1 VALDDAQG
9 RIRGL
14 HEHRRSRVRA
24 LVAFAVRVEVPV
36 IGLWLALAAVLAV
49 ITRRVVDWYVMTDE
63 LLYERLALSIGHL
76 HSPLPRVHGEIVA
89 NVNQLYPLLLAPFFA
104 HGLVP
109 AALHNAH
116 IANAFVMSSASI
128 PAFFLTRRVT
138 QRRALSYLA
147 AALSVCIP
155 WIALS
160 SFLLTEVVAY
170 PAFLWA
176 LLACQHAIV
185 SPRARNDALALAALG
200 IAILARTQFAVL
212 LVVLPASLLLHQ
224 VVFVDHGGGSRLRRV
239 YGAAANV
246 VSAHRVFAGAYAAL
260 VLAAIGVAA
269 AGRIASVLGT
279 YSVTAEGNLVPSG
292 MGRSLLA
299 HLAAVSLG
307 IGILPFVVG
316 AGWLL
321 TTIVAAKAREQHA
334 FASLATVTIVALL
347 FEVTSYDLRFG
358 AGLMHDRYLFY
369 VVPLVLIALAGAY
382 AAGAWPTWSLLPPA
396 ALVATGFLFLPMRR
410 FDKFNVDSPAAAL
423 NGVLRDLGG
432 SVTGA
437 RLLLALGTVV
447 ATALVVEARV
457 LLRRP
462 RLVTVLIGTALLAL
476 PAETGFSFSRIFAAD
491 GTSGR
496 PITLDQG
503 VVFDWIDRRLGPTAK
518 VTMLPYGIYGDY
530 WANGGYWWNV
540 EFWNAS
546 IQREAIYRGGL
557 SWTPETFPKTTL
569 RLDPSTGRANLSPS
583 SYLAQADRET
593 RFRLA
598 GRPDTEY
605 RGVLLLKAARPW
617 RAEWMS
623 FGLYDDGWTTPK
635 VTARI
640 RIFSSPGQRTSM
652 VRYLTISVRTAPDV
666 AQRSF
671 RVRSN
676 MTDSRAQA
684 TQRTASYQF
693 GACVPPHGYADVSL
707 RSAKYSPIYGDP
719 QSLSHFTS
727 FARSGGVRLMQIAL
741 ADETRPC

>member
-1 VALDDAQG
+1 LAV
-9 RIRGL
+9 
-14 HEHRRSRVRA
+14 
-24 LVAFAVRVEVPV
+24 AVRVEVPV
-36 IGLWLALAAVLAV
+36 IALWLALGAGFAV
-49 ITRRVVDWYVMTDE
+49 ITSRVVDWYVMTDE

-76 HSPLPRVHGEIVA
+76 HSPLPRVHGQVVA
-89 NVNQLYPLLLAPFFA
+89 NINQLYPLLLAPFFA

-109 AALHNAH
+109 AALHDAH

-138 QRRALSYLA
+138 ERRALSYLA

-176 LLACQHAIV
+176 LLAFQHATV
-185 SPRARNDALALAALG
+185 SPRARNDVLALVALG
-200 IAILARTQFAVL
+200 IAVLARTQFAVL
-212 LVVLPASLLLHQ
+212 LVVLPASLFVHQ
-224 VVFVDHGGGSRLRRV
+224 LVFVERGRGSRLRRV
-239 YGAAANV
+239 GGAAANI
-246 VSAHRVFAGAYAAL
+246 VSTHRVFAGAYAAL
-260 VLAAIGVAA
+260 VLAAVGVAA
-269 AGRIASVLGT
+269 AGRLASVLGT

-292 MGRSLLA
+292 MGRSLLV

-316 AGWLL
+316 AAWLL
-321 TTIVAAKAREQHA
+321 TTIVGARTREQHA
-334 FASLATVTIVALL
+334 FASLATVTTVALL

-369 VVPLVLIALAGAY
+369 VVPLVLIGLAGAR
-382 AAGAWPTWSLLPPA
+382 AAGSWPTWSLLAPA
-396 ALVATGFLFLPMRR
+396 ALVATGFFFLPMRR
-410 FDKFNVDSPAAAL
+410 FDKFNIDSPAAAL

-437 RLLLALGTVV
+437 RLLLALTTIV
-447 ATALVVEARV
+447 ATALLLEARV

-462 RLVTVLIGTALLAL
+462 QLVTALMGMALLAL
-476 PAETGFSFSRIFAAD
+476 PAETAFSFSRIFAVN

-503 VVFDWIDRRLGPTAK
+503 IVFDWIDRRLGPTAR
-518 VTMLPYGIYGDY
+518 VTMLPYPIYGDY

-546 IQREAIYRGGL
+546 IQREAVYRGGL

-583 SYLAQADRET
+583 GYLAQADRET

-598 GRPDTEY
+598 GTPDTEY

-617 RAEWMS
+617 RADWMT
-623 FGLYDDGWTTPK
+623 FGLYDDGWTKPG

-640 RIFSSPGQRTSM
+640 RIFAAPGQRTSM
-652 VRYLTISVRTAPDV
+652 LRYLTISVRTAPDV

-676 MTDSRAQA
+676 MTDWHGQA
-684 TQRTASYQF
+684 ARQTAFDQF
-693 GACVPPHGYADVSL
+693 PACVPAHGHADLSL
-707 RSAKYSPIYGDP
+707 SSAEYSPIYGDP
-719 QSLSHFTS
+719 QSLTHFTS
-727 FARSGGVRLMQIAL
+727 YARSGGVRLMQIAL